1 MHRLRLNPSLLACA
15 LACLLAG
22 MAFAQSYTEAPTL
35 AAKVAAGELPPV
47 TERLPDNPAELAM
60 LGEPGEYGGTVFV
73 YAVAPDPWN
82 DMMPAPEMSP
92 RFLQEDV
99 DGNITASLLEAW
111 DISDDFMTGTFTL
124 RKGMKWSDGV
134 PVTMDD
140 VRIVYDVMAHDPELT
155 WWNLDYPRKG
165 YEVTF
170 EAVDDWTFK
179 LTLNKP
185 KPRWE
190 EELAGNA
197 GNMIMN
203 ILPAHYMGRYHPDFN
218 PDAEALAESEGFA
231 SWQEAFNAK
240 YSPYEI
246 DQKPTLHPWIVT
258 ELTSNQRVLERNPYF
273 FGVDSEG
280 QQLPYIDRIVARI
293 VDPETY
299 VLNIVSGQT
308 DIAYLYPTFNN
319 FTLFKQN
326 ESAGD
331 YRVQLIP
338 SLMASN
344 LSLIFNL
351 TSEDPVKREVYG
363 NVDFRRAVS
372 VAINRGEV
380 NDLLYIGQA
389 TPGQTTAKPSES
401 WFKEEWAQSYAQYDP
416 DLANQLLDQVGLT
429 GRDGDGFRLAPD
441 GSPFTTI
448 LLITDSI
455 EGVGNPAQAA
465 ELLKDYLGQVG
476 LRVEIRNVGG
486 DLHNES
492 LDAGT
497 FDATIEGHSYLQEYE
512 SFAILGDEN
521 YSWAA
526 RGWFNWLAAQ
536 KQVEEGERSLEDFE
550 GGVLPGVEPP
560 QWVKDHEAAFERARE
575 SAPGTEAYEEAITKV
590 FDDQADKLV
599 VIGVAGQLP
608 DLFIA
613 KNNVHN
619 IPERYT
625 PREIWQGELGE
636 FAYQFWLDQ

>member
-1 MHRLRLNPSLLACA
+1 MYRPRLSQLL
-15 LACLLAG
+15 LIGLLTWLLAG
-22 MAFAQSYTEAPTL
+22 VGCAQQYQEAPAL
-35 AAKVAAGELPPV
+35 AAKVEAGELPPV
-47 TERLPDNPAELAM
+47 EERLPDNPAELLI
-60 LGEPGEYGGTVFV
+60 LGDPGEYGGTVFV
-73 YAVAPDPWN
+73 FAVAPDPWN

-92 RFLQEDV
+92 RFLQEDM
-99 DGNITASLLEAW
+99 DGNVRASLLEDW
-111 DISDDFMTGTFTL
+111 EISDDYLTGTFTL

-140 VRIVYDVMAHDPELT
+140 VRIVYDVMAQDPELT

-165 YEVTF
+165 YEVEF
-170 EAVDDWTFK
+170 EAVDEWTFR

-203 ILPAHYMGRYHPDFN
+203 ILPSHYMGRYHPDFN
-218 PDAEALAESEGFA
+218 PDAQELAESEGYET
-231 SWQEAFNAK
+231 WQEAFNEK

-258 ELTSNQRVLERNPYF
+258 ELTSSQRVLERNPYF

-308 DIAYLYPTFNN
+308 DLAYLYPTFNN
-319 FTLFKQN
+319 YTVFKQN
-326 ESAGD
+326 EAAGD

-344 LSLIFNL
+344 LSLFFNL
-351 TSEDPVKREVYG
+351 THSDPVKREIYG

-372 VAINRGEV
+372 VAINREEV
-380 NDLLYIGQA
+380 NELLYIGQA
-389 TPGQTTAKPSES
+389 VPGQTTAKPAED
-401 WFKEEWAQSYAQYDP
+401 WYKEEWAQSYAQYDP
-416 DLANQLLDQVGLT
+416 ELANQLLDEIGLT
-429 GRDGDGFRLAPD
+429 ERDGEGFRLAPD
-441 GSPFTTI
+441 GSEFTTI
-448 LLITDSI
+448 LIITDSI
-455 EGVGNPAQAA
+455 EGVGDPAQAA

-512 SFAILGDEN
+512 SFAVLGDEN

-526 RGWFNWLAAQ
+526 RGWFNWLTAQ
-536 KQVEEGERSLEDFE
+536 QEVESGERSLEDFE

-560 QWVKDHEAAFERARE
+560 QWVKDHEAAFQRARQLHPDSE
-575 SAPGTEAYEEAITKV
+575 EYAEAITQN
-590 FDDQADKLV
+590 FDDQAEHLV

-613 KNNVHN
+613 KNSIHN
-619 IPERYT
+619 IPEAYT
-625 PREIWQGELGE
+625 PRQIWQGELGE
-636 FAYQFWLDQ
+636 FAYQFWIEQ

>member
-1 MHRLRLNPSLLACA
+1 MYRPTLRQLSLIGLLLLLWAGTAFGQQYQEAPSLAELV
-15 LACLLAG
+15 
-22 MAFAQSYTEAPTL
+22 E
-35 AAKVAAGELPPV
+35 AGELPPV
-47 TERLPDNPAELAM
+47 EERLPAEPAELFL
-60 LGEPGEYGGTVFV
+60 LGEPGEYGGTAFV

-92 RFLQEDV
+92 RFLQMDMQ
-99 DGNITASLLEAW
+99 GNLSASMLADWEV
-111 DISDDFMTGTFTL
+111 SDDYMTGTFTL
-124 RKGMKWSDGV
+124 REGMKWSDGQ

-140 VRIVYDVMAHDPELT
+140 VRIVYEVMAQDPELT

-165 YEVTF
+165 YEVGF
-170 EAVDDWTFK
+170 EAIDEWAFR

-203 ILPAHYMGRYHPDFN
+203 ILPSHYMGRYHPDLN
-218 PDAEALAESEGFA
+218 PDAEELAASEGFDT
-231 SWQEAFNAK
+231 WQDAFNDK
-240 YSPYEI
+240 YAPYDI

-258 ELTSNQRVLERNPYF
+258 ELTSNRRVLERNPYF

-280 QQLPYIDRIVARI
+280 RQLPYIDRIVAQI

-299 VLNIVSGQT
+299 SLNIVSGQN
-308 DIAYLYPTFNN
+308 DLAYLYPTFKD

-326 ESAGD
+326 EAAGD
-331 YRVQLIP
+331 YRVQLVP

-351 TSEDPVKREVYG
+351 THSDPVKRDLYG

-372 VAINRGEV
+372 VAINRDEV

-389 TPGQTTAKPSES
+389 VPGQTTAKPNAE
-401 WFKEEWAQSYAQYDP
+401 WYQEEWAQSYAQHDP
-416 DLANQLLDQVGLT
+416 ELANGLLDGLGMT
-429 GRDGDGFRLAPD
+429 DRDGEGFRRAPD
-441 GSPFTTI
+441 GSEFATI
-448 LLITDSI
+448 LTITDSI
-455 EGVGNPAQAA
+455 EGVGDPAQAA
-465 ELLKDYLGQVG
+465 ELLKEYLEDVG

-512 SFAILGDEN
+512 SFAVLGDEN
-521 YSWAA
+521 YSWAG
-526 RGWFNWLAAQ
+526 RGWFNWLRAQ
-536 KQVEEGERSLEDFE
+536 QQVESGERSLEDFE

-560 QWVKDHEAAFERARE
+560 QWVKDHEETFQRARQVHPD
-575 SAPGTEAYEEAITKV
+575 SEEYAELMTRI
-590 FDDQADKLV
+590 FDNQAEQLV

-613 KNNVHN
+613 SNSIHNV
-619 IPERYT
+619 PEAYT
-625 PREIWQGELGE
+625 PRQIWQGELGE
-636 FAYQFWLDQ
+636 FAYQFWIDQ

>member
-1 MHRLRLNPSLLACA
+1 MYRPRLSQLL
-15 LACLLAG
+15 LIGLLTWLLAG
-22 MAFAQSYTEAPTL
+22 VGFAQQYQEAPAL
-35 AAKVAAGELPPV
+35 AAKVEAGELPPV
-47 TERLPDNPAELAM
+47 EERLPDNPAELLI
-60 LGEPGEYGGTVFV
+60 LGDPGEYGGTVFV
-73 YAVAPDPWN
+73 FAVAPDPWN

-92 RFLQEDV
+92 RFLQEDM
-99 DGNITASLLEAW
+99 DGNVRASLLEDW
-111 DISDDFMTGTFTL
+111 EISDDYLTGTFTL

-140 VRIVYDVMAHDPELT
+140 VRIVYDVMAQDPELT

-165 YEVTF
+165 YEVEF
-170 EAVDDWTFK
+170 EAVDEWTFR

-203 ILPAHYMGRYHPDFN
+203 ILPSHYMGRYHPDFN
-218 PDAEALAESEGFA
+218 PDAQELAESEGYET
-231 SWQEAFNAK
+231 WQEAFNAK

-258 ELTSNQRVLERNPYF
+258 ELTSSQRVLERNPYF

-308 DIAYLYPTFNN
+308 DLAYLYPTFNN
-319 FTLFKQN
+319 YTVFKQN
-326 ESAGD
+326 EAAGD

-344 LSLIFNL
+344 LSLFFNL
-351 TSEDPVKREVYG
+351 THSDPVKREIYG

-372 VAINRGEV
+372 VAIDREEV

-389 TPGQTTAKPSES
+389 VPGQTTAKPAED
-401 WFKEEWAQSYAQYDP
+401 WYKEEWAQSYAQYDP
-416 DLANQLLDQVGLT
+416 ELANQLLDEIGLT
-429 GRDGDGFRLAPD
+429 ERDGEGFRLAPD
-441 GSPFTTI
+441 GSEFTTI
-448 LLITDSI
+448 LTITDSI
-455 EGVGNPAQAA
+455 EGVGDPAQAA

-476 LRVEIRNVGG
+476 LRIEIRNVGG

-512 SFAILGDEN
+512 SFAVLGDEN

-526 RGWFNWLAAQ
+526 RGWFNWLTAQ
-536 KQVEEGERSLEDFE
+536 QEVESGERSLEDFE

-560 QWVKDHEAAFERARE
+560 QWVKDHEAAFQRARQLHPDSE
-575 SAPGTEAYEEAITKV
+575 EYAEAITQN
-590 FDDQADKLV
+590 FDDQAEHLV

-613 KNNVHN
+613 KNSIHN
-619 IPERYT
+619 IPEAYT
-625 PREIWQGELGE
+625 PRQIWQGELGE
-636 FAYQFWLDQ
+636 FAYQFWIEQ